1 MKLSLLETFA
11 ELNQLNDS
19 NVTVDSDT
27 RQDKINQA
35 LLDDIKTA
43 AKVAGVKVTITTA
56 VSNHDEKTSSN
67 NISRHTVGNAVDI
80 SIVNGRNVAS
90 NEAKPDTTKFV
101 EALVKMG
108 YAFNVAESG
117 NDKVVLTYG
126 FPGHDNHVH
135 VSNRT
140 GNVSTYNAN
149 IDTSSV
155 LKSLNGSTSSLP
167 GEGLAAKL
175 YAVTADVLQKGLQ
188 KGLQTENSKNISI
201 DNFITPINGNSLNK
215 NIKQIRLRGS
225 SFDKIVA
232 PYDGIITTYNKPSC
246 SNGIMIKHN
255 YNGEIY
261 YSVFCNI
268 GKISNNLSSKVS
280 KGDIIGSKGTDDV
293 SYHIEDIHGNKVLLS
308 KLYSEKKSIDT
319 DKIIDSGKSNAPLLY
334 RLATKLHRLPFE
346 MLSKSLKENINSD
359 INRMKNLF

>member
-1 MKLSLLETFA
+1 MKLSLLETFT

-27 RQDKINQA
+27 RQDSINQA
-35 LLDDIKTA
+35 LLEDIKTA

-56 VSNHDEKTSSN
+56 VSNHNEKTSSN

-80 SIVNGRNVAS
+80 SIINGRNVAS

-108 YAFNVAESG
+108 YAVNVAESG
-117 NDKVVLTYG
+117 HDKVVLTYG

-135 VSNRT
+135 VSNKT
-140 GNVSTYNAN
+140 GNVSTYNTN
-149 IDTSSV
+149 IDTSSIA
-155 LKSLNGSTSSLP
+155 KSLSGSTSGSTSGLP
-167 GEGLAAKL
+167 GEGLASKL
-175 YAVTADVLQKGLQ
+175 YDVTANVLQ
-188 KGLQTENSKNISI
+188 KGLQTESSKNISI

-215 NIKQIRLRGS
+215 NIKQIKLRGKN
-225 SFDKIVA
+225 FDKIIV
-232 PYDGIITTYNKPSC
+232 PYDGIITTYNTPNC
-246 SNGIMIKHN
+246 SNGITIKHN

-268 GKISNNLSSKVS
+268 GKITNNLSNKVS
-280 KGDIIGSKGTDDV
+280 KGDIIGSKGSDDV

-319 DKIIDSGKSNAPLLY
+319 DKIIDSGKSNTPLLY